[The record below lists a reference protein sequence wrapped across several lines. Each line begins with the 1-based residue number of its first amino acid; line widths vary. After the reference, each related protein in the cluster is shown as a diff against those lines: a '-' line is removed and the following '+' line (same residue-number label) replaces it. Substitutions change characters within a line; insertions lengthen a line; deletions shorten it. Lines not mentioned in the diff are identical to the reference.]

1 MSAMFRPPVT
11 ASRPIG
17 WRQVLGFDQP
27 ATGGEARFWAGL
39 RGQQLAVLNR
49 HAPLAAGLVLLDLV
63 ALGVV
68 LRDGGDPVFAVA
80 WGVVIGGLAGLWSL
94 RWVRGRRLPV
104 ALEATP
110 RQFWGLSAEVACFGI
125 AWAAMMLHQLP
136 MVTAENQLVL
146 ALISAN
152 VATVCG
158 LSAASLPV
166 CSIVLV
172 SCTAAA
178 TLYGLPYWSPLA
190 TPLTWLGF
198 LGLTI
203 FVTRTILVSTSD
215 LMARARSDADQDQAR
230 ATIGSLLGEL
240 ETHGTDWLI
249 EVDANGR
256 LTHASPRLCQASG
269 RSQAALLDMALVGLI
284 GPDRRDPAVRG
295 AVRKL
300 GAIFAERRA
309 FTNLVV
315 PVAVRGELRW
325 WSISGTPLN
334 DGGRFAGFRGVGTDV
349 TEARRA
355 EDRIVELA
363 RYDPLTGLA
372 NRALVRETIAAE
384 LPGGCAL
391 LFVDLDRFKLVNDT
405 LGHLAGDRLLRE
417 VATRLRHVAGEGARI
432 GRLGGDEFAVV
443 LVSPSP
449 ARAER
454 LARAIVDSLSRPYDL
469 EGQSVSI
476 GASVGY
482 AMSPEDGATVDTL
495 LRCADLAL
503 YEVKRSG
510 RGAACRFATALQLR
524 AEERRVLE
532 VDLMQALDRGELSL
546 AFQPIVEASDE
557 RIVGFEAL
565 LRWTHPVLGMI
576 APLKFI
582 PVAEDT
588 GAIIRIG
595 EWVLREACA
604 WAARWPEDIRIA
616 VNLSPLQFEDAD
628 LPRVIAQALAE
639 NGIAPDRLELEI
651 TESVFLAERS
661 STMAMIARLKAL
673 GVRFALD
680 DFGTGYSA
688 LGYLRKAE
696 FSRIKIDRSFVQRA
710 AECESESTAI
720 IQAIVALA
728 NSLGMATTAEGT
740 ETRAEFEACRS
751 LGCGQVQGYLF
762 GHPMP
767 PEAATALVA
776 PALVVR
782 TKQAALVTTD

>member
-1 MSAMFRPPVT
+1 MSAMFRPPVPVSK
-11 ASRPIG
+11 AIG

-27 ATGGEARFWAGL
+27 GTGAEASFWAQV
-39 RGQQLAVLNR
+39 RGRQIAALNR
-49 HAPLAAGLVLLDLV
+49 NVPFNV
-63 ALGVV
+63 ALMLVNLGVLAFV
-68 LRDGGDPVFAVA
+68 LQASADPLLVIA
-80 WGVVIGGLAGLWSL
+80 WGTVIGGLAGLWTL
-94 RWVRGRRLPV
+94 RWLRNRRLGVPRHASP
-104 ALEATP
+104 AL
-110 RQFWGLSAEVACFGI
+110 FWTISAEVACFGI
-125 AWAAMMLHQLP
+125 AWAALMLHLLP
-136 MVTAENQLVL
+136 MVTAENQIIL
-146 ALISAN
+146 ALLSAN
-152 VATVCG
+152 AMAVCG
-158 LSAASLPV
+158 LSAATLPV
-166 CSIVLV
+166 CGIILV
-172 SCTAAA
+172 GAIAAA
-178 TLYGLPYWSPLA
+178 TMLGLPYWSPLA
-190 TPLTWLGF
+190 TPLVCLS
-198 LGLTI
+198 
-203 FVTRTILVSTSD
+203 FVSLATVIARGILVSSGE
-215 LMARARSDADQDQAR
+215 LMVRLRSDAEQDQAS
-230 ATIGSLLGEL
+230 ATIGLLLGEF
-240 ETHGTDWLI
+240 EAHGSDWLI
-249 EVDANGR
+249 EVDATGR
-256 LTHASPRLCQASG
+256 LTRASPRLCQASG
-269 RSQAALLDMALVGLI
+269 RSEAALLDMALVGLI

-300 GAIFAERRA
+300 GMIFTERRA
-309 FTNLVV
+309 FSNFVV
-315 PVAVRGELRW
+315 PVTVRGELRW

-334 DGGRFAGFRGVGTDV
+334 DSGRFAGFRGVGTDV

-372 NRALVRETIAAE
+372 NRALMRETIAAE

-417 VATRLRHVAGEGARI
+417 VATRLRHAAGEGARI

-443 LVSPSP
+443 LVSPSL
-449 ARAER
+449 RRTER

-482 AMSPEDGATVDTL
+482 AMGPEDGATVDVL

-510 RGAACRFATALQLR
+510 RGSACRFAAALQLR

-565 LRWTHPVLGMI
+565 LRWTHPTLGLI

-628 LPRVIAQALAE
+628 LPRVIAEALRD

-776 PALVVR
+776 RNSPAL
-782 TKQAALVTTD
+782 LPID